1 MIGFDAIAL
10 LRRPAATERT
20 RVLDEGQQFIELRS
34 AQLGRLVTAYRANG
48 MSGRPERLQRRFDH
62 GMRCFGIDERGE
74 LIAWFWALHGVPRYF
89 DELAWQIPLST
100 TQVWLRDAFVVPRR
114 RGRRLLIA
122 MMGAGIDVEAT
133 PAEYFSDVSVSNL
146 PSLRAHR
153 SLGFE
158 RFATVRCLRVGARW
172 LWRSAPPAGLP
183 TPTGLRVE
191 ASRLVLSREELA
203 WHRAQMA

>member
-20 RVLDEGQQFIELRS
+20 RLMDEGQQFIELRNED
-34 AQLGRLVTAYRANG
+34 LGRLVAAYRANG
-48 MSGRPERLQRRFDH
+48 MSGRPERLQRRFDY

-100 TQVWLRDAFVVPRR
+100 SQVWLRDAFVVPKR

-133 PAEYFSDVSVSNL
+133 PMVYYSDVSVSNV

-153 SLGFE
+153 ALGFE
-158 RFATVRCLRVGARW
+158 RFGTVRCLRLGGRW
-172 LWRSAPPAGLP
+172 FWRSAPPAGLP
-183 TPTGLRVE
+183 APSGLR
-191 ASRLVLSREELA
+191 ADAPRILLTPEELA

>member
-1 MIGFDAIAL
+1 MIEFNAIAL
-10 LRRPAATERT
+10 LRRRAATSCQ
-20 RVLDEGQQFIELRS
+20 LPLAEGQRFLEMHES
-34 AQLGRLVTAYRANG
+34 DKARLVQAYRANG
-48 MSGRPERLQRRFDH
+48 MSGKPERLQRRYDH
-62 GMRCFGIDERGE
+62 GMRCFAIEEGER
-74 LIAWFWALHGVPRYF
+74 IVAWFWALHGVPRYF

-158 RFATVRCLRVGARW
+158 RFATVRCLRVGARGF
-172 LWRSAPPAGLP
+172 WRSAPPAGLP
-183 TPTGLRVE
+183 PPTGLRPE
-191 ASRLVLSREELA
+191 AKRLVLSPEELA